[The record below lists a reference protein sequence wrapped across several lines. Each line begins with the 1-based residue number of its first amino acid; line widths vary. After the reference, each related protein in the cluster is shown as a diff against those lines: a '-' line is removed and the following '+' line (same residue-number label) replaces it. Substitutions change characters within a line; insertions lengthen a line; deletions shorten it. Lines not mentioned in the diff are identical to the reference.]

1 MLKKYVVI
9 LINKSDVVMGSCQN
23 EVLITTCHASI
34 CENNCDFLSKLFF
47 VSIKL
52 LCLTGCEKTI
62 KAQIAFSSLYLW
74 GVFIL
79 NFNP

>member
-1 MLKKYVVI
+1 
-9 LINKSDVVMGSCQN
+9 MGSCQS
-23 EVLITTCHASI
+23 EVLITTFHASI
-34 CENNCDFLSKLFF
+34 CEKICDFLKKLFF

-52 LCLTGCEKTI
+52 LYLTGCEKTI
-62 KAQIAFSSLYLW
+62 MAQIDFSSLYLW